1 MTATFC
7 LRCDILPL
15 SSESVARPRLDKAGR
30 GICWQQRGVLSQQTL
45 GKLLA
50 AGDIELD
57 KAFLISRL
65 EFSGQDLPKLATA
78 LRRKG
83 VNSEEALM
91 LESTRKN
98 VAALPKVS
106 VQMSLSVATCAS
118 FFWLLLQDQVPPI
131 VVYILQ
137 VYLTF

>member
-1 MTATFC
+1 M
-7 LRCDILPL
+7 R
-15 SSESVARPRLDKAGR
+15 
-30 GICWQQRGVLSQQTL
+30 
-45 GKLLA
+45 LA
-50 AGDIELD
+50 A
-57 KAFLISRL
+57 
-65 EFSGQDLPKLATA
+65 A
-78 LRRKG
+78 LRRNG

-106 VQMSLSVATCAS
+106 VQMLLSVGTCAS